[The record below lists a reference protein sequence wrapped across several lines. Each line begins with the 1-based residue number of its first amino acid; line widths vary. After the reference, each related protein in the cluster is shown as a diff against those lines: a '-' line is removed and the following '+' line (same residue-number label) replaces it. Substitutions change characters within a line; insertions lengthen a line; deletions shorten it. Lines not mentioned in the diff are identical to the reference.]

1 MSKIKPTKQKDNK
14 QEVELL
20 QSQLAR
26 ALADYDNF
34 RKRTER
40 EQEVL
45 KERLTAQMFSK
56 VLPALDMLMEVQKH
70 LQDAGLAMAI
80 NEFVR
85 TLKEEQI
92 ELIDAKQGEMFD
104 ENLHEA
110 VETVE
115 LDDMEDGAVTEQ
127 VATGWKV
134 TNGPVIRHARVKV
147 NKIISK

>member
-1 MSKIKPTKQKDNK
+1 MSKTKPTKQKDNN

-45 KERLTAQMFSK
+45 KERLTAQLFSK

-92 ELIDAKQGEMFD
+92 EIIDAKQGEMFD

-147 NKIISK
+147 NKRKQ

>member
-1 MSKIKPTKQKDNK
+1 MSKTKPTKQKDNN

-45 KERLTAQMFSK
+45 KERLTAQLFSK

-147 NKIISK
+147 NKRKQ